1 LLHGVKLQFDNLQ
14 GFTSSG
20 NQGRNKRPASAA
32 FEKEQALEVLQRE
45 AIGSPTHDNKV
56 TAGFGDHV
64 GVQDLS
70 NQLMAHILGLDVNP
84 AVGVVDSTNPYFQGC
99 RWWPKSSQFGEQGA
113 EFQPPAEGYL
123 SDSWQ
128 LEASYLGMDPGFG
141 SYEPQPIGV
150 GGYPYVVPPLQEG
163 LVPNNPFYNLQGLM

>member
-1 LLHGVKLQFDNLQ
+1 MKLQFDNLQ

-32 FEKEQALEVLQRE
+32 FEKDEISQVSPKE
-45 AIGSPTHDNKV
+45 AIGQQTHDNKV

-84 AVGVVDSTNPYFQGC
+84 AVVDSANPHFPGY
-99 RWWPKSSQFGEQGA
+99 RWWPKSPQFSDQGGGI
-113 EFQPPAEGYL
+113 QPPPEGFL
-123 SDSWQ
+123 GDSW
-128 LEASYLGMDPGFG
+128 SVDTSFLGMDPNFG
-141 SYEPQPIGV
+141 GYEPQPMSV
-150 GGYPYVVPPLQEG
+150 GGYAYVVPPPQEE
-163 LVPNNPFYNLQGLM
+163 LVQTNMFYNLQDLM